1 MIFLQAVPALTWRSA
16 LDLVLVAVL
25 LFQVYRLV
33 RGTRAVQM
41 LAGLL
46 LLVGGLFLA
55 RLAELPAL
63 GSLLDGMWPYLGVAV
78 VVLFQAEIRRGLAA
92 LGGASLMRQWSW
104 RGRGGPYEDVVLAAG
119 RFSQERVG
127 ALVILQRRT
136 SLRSY
141 VESGVPLDARLSYDL
156 LVTIFQPG
164 APLHDGAAIIQ
175 RNRIA
180 AAACFLP
187 LSLSPDR
194 PRELGSRHRAALGI
208 AEDTDAVAV
217 VVAEHTGVVSLAVDG
232 RIEMG
237 LTDESLRQRLR
248 ELFQR
253 RRHAPVV
260 MEPAVWKAEKKE
272 GGASVVEMPPRE
284 GMGPS

>member
-1 MIFLQAVPALTWRSA
+1 MTLTWRSV
-16 LDLVLVAVL
+16 LDVVLVAVL
-25 LFQVYRLV
+25 LLQVYRLV
-33 RGTRAVQM
+33 RGTRAGQT

-46 LLVGGLFLA
+46 VLVGGLYLA
-55 RLAELPAL
+55 RFAELPAL
-63 GSLLDGMWPYLGVAV
+63 GSLLDGMAPYLGVAV

-92 LGGASLMRQWSW
+92 LGGAPLLRQWSW
-104 RGRGGPYEDVVLAAG
+104 MGRGGPYEDVVLAAG

-127 ALVILQRRT
+127 ALLILQRRT

-141 VESGVPLDARLSYDL
+141 IESGVPLDARLTYDL

-232 RIEMG
+232 EIEMG
-237 LTDESLRQRLR
+237 LTDETLRQRLR

-260 MEPAVWKAEKKE
+260 LEPAAPKAPKKE
-272 GGASVVEMPPRE
+272 GGAPVVEMPPRE

>member
-1 MIFLQAVPALTWRSA
+1 VLTWRGL
-16 LDLVLVAVL
+16 LDVVLVVAL
-25 LFQVYRLV
+25 LFQIYRLV
-33 RGTRAVQM
+33 RGTRSGQM

-46 LLVGGLFLA
+46 VLVGGLYLA
-55 RLAELPAL
+55 RFANLPAL
-63 GSLLDGMWPYLGVAV
+63 GGLLDWMSPYLGVAI

-92 LGGASLMRQWSW
+92 LGGAPLLRQWTW
-104 RGRGGPYEDVVLAAG
+104 MGRGGPYEDVVLAAG

-127 ALVILQRRT
+127 ALMILERRT
-136 SLRSY
+136 SLRTY
-141 VESGVPLDARLSYDL
+141 IESGVPMDARLTYDL

-187 LSLSPDR
+187 LSLSHDR

-232 RIEMG
+232 NIEMG
-237 LTDESLRQRLR
+237 LTDELLRQRLR

-253 RRHAPVV
+253 RRHAPVPL
-260 MEPAVWKAEKKE
+260 EPAVWKAEKKE